1 MAVDLGSGVHDVY
14 AYGVIAPSTLVEL
27 AGGFPPRAGYAEIA
41 AVHGSIGG
49 EAAGSAY
56 VLARLGV
63 RVKLVGT
70 RLGGDGESQRVID
83 VLTGAGVDCSAI
95 ERNAAAPVTE
105 IVASALG
112 DRTVFGTYGRML
124 ADQAWSAPSHED
136 IAAARM
142 VCLDPFFGEASDSA
156 ARWCAEASVPYVTV
170 DCPPDSDIATGAA
183 AVVVSQ
189 EYAGRVFGE
198 ADPLSVFAEYTSR
211 CRGLVVLTRGSDP
224 ILYGRQD
231 SEPRLVDPIAVEARD
246 TTGAGDSFRAGVIY
260 GMLRGYDDER
270 LVRTASALAAMVCRT
285 APGVLG
291 SPTED
296 QLERFLDG
304 GR

>member
-1 MAVDLGSGVHDVY
+1 MASR
-14 AYGVIAPSTLVEL
+14 
-27 AGGFPPRAGYAEIA
+27 FPPAAGYAEIVS
-41 AVHGSIGG
+41 VHGSIGG

-56 VLARLGV
+56 VLARLGIS
-63 RVKLVGT
+63 VKLAGT

-83 VLTGAGVDCSAI
+83 VLTGAGVDCSSI
-95 ERNAAAPVTE
+95 ERDAVAPVTE
-105 IVASALG
+105 IVASAEG

-136 IAAARM
+136 IATARI
-142 VCLDPFFGEASDSA
+142 VCLDPFWGEASDSA
-156 ARWCAEASVPYVTV
+156 ARWCAEASVSYVTV

-183 AVVVSQ
+183 AVIVSQ

-198 ADPLSVFAEYTSR
+198 ADPPSVFAEYGSR

-224 ILYGRQD
+224 ILYGRQG
-231 SEPRLVDPIAVEARD
+231 SEPRHVAPVAVEARD
-246 TTGAGDSFRAGVIY
+246 TTGAGDSFRAGVVF

-270 LVRTASALAAMVCRT
+270 LVGTASALAAMVCRT

-291 SPTED
+291 SPTEQ
-296 QLERFLDG
+296 QLERFLDR